1 MIAKINMTFSL
12 SADNIAVSVPLYTAA
27 TRWIEAMALPPV
39 CKGTL
44 LSSEPSRC
52 LTDLS

>member
-1 MIAKINMTFSL
+1 MIAKVNMSLL
-12 SADNIAVSVPLYTAA
+12 SADNIAVSLPLYTAA
-27 TRWIEAMALPPV
+27 TRGMEAMAFPPV

-44 LSSEPSRC
+44 PSPGPSGC